1 MHQHRHTRPWIPS
14 CGLSF
19 GVLPCSVKLSGDVAS
34 INMVIEGR
42 EASRKTEM
50 APDLGGLA
58 AACFTSDEHDL
69 VLRHRRQN
77 LNPAERAS
85 GVLLVA
91 AVDV

>member
-1 MHQHRHTRPWIPS
+1 
-14 CGLSF
+14 
-19 GVLPCSVKLSGDVAS
+19 VKLSRDIAS

-50 APDLGGLA
+50 VLYLGGLA
-58 AACFTSDEHDL
+58 AAGFTSDEHDL

-77 LNPAERAS
+77 LFPAEGAS